1 MTKIKICGLTRE
13 EDIAYVNELLPD
25 YVGFVFAKSKR
36 KVTLEKA
43 KGLIDLLDRR
53 IKTVGVFVNEDV
65 KKVRSTAEYLKLD
78 ILQFHGSEDEQYI
91 KKFSDFSLWKSLSI
105 EAQKKNLLL
114 ENQNSYQQKLNTMG
128 KYDIDGILLDSST
141 IGTAGGT
148 GVNFD
153 WSIVKKI
160 KACKPLILA
169 GGLNAE
175 NIQKAIEIAEP
186 YMVDVSSG
194 VEEYGVKNFN
204 KINEFIKRVR
214 EF

>member
-1 MTKIKICGLTRE
+1 MTKIKICGLTRK

-36 KVTLEKA
+36 QVTLEKA
-43 KGLIDLLDRR
+43 KGLADLLDRR
-53 IKTVGVFVNEDV
+53 IKTVGIFVNEDV
-65 KKVRSTAEYLKLD
+65 KKVRSTAEYLKLN
-78 ILQFHGSEDEQYI
+78 ILQFHGSEDEHYI
-91 KKFSDFSLWKSLSI
+91 KEFGDFSIWKSLSI
-105 EAQKKNLLL
+105 EAQKKNLLP
-114 ENQNSYQQKLNTMG
+114 EDQNSYQQKLNIIE

-141 IGTAGGT
+141 IGAAGGT
-148 GVNFD
+148 GVSFD

-169 GGLNAE
+169 GGLKVE

-186 YMVDVSSG
+186 YVVDVSSG
-194 VEEYGVKNFN
+194 VEEHGVKNFN

>member
-1 MTKIKICGLTRE
+1 MTKIKICGLTRK

-36 KVTLEKA
+36 QVNLEKA
-43 KGLIDLLDRR
+43 KGLTDLLDRR

-78 ILQFHGSEDEQYI
+78 ILQFHGSEDEHYI
-91 KKFSDFSLWKSLSI
+91 KKFGDFSIWKSLSI

-114 ENQNSYQQKLNTMG
+114 EDQNSYQQKLNIIE

-141 IGTAGGT
+141 IGAAGGT
-148 GVNFD
+148 GVSFD
-153 WSIVKKI
+153 WSIIKKI
-160 KACKPLILA
+160 KAFKPLILA

-186 YMVDVSSG
+186 YVVDVSSG
-194 VEEYGVKNFN
+194 VEDHGVKNFY

-214 EF
+214 KF

>member
-1 MTKIKICGLTRE
+1 MTKIKICGLTRK

-36 KVTLEKA
+36 QVTLEKA
-43 KGLIDLLDRR
+43 KELTDLLDRR

-78 ILQFHGSEDEQYI
+78 ILQFHGSEDEHYI
-91 KKFSDFSLWKSLSI
+91 KKFGDFGLWKSVSI
-105 EAQKKNLLL
+105 EAEKKNLLP
-114 ENQNSYQQKLNTMG
+114 EDQNSYQQKLNIIE

-141 IGTAGGT
+141 IGAAGGT
-148 GVNFD
+148 GVSFD
-153 WSIVKKI
+153 WSIIKKI

-169 GGLNAE
+169 GGLNVE
-175 NIQKAIEIAEP
+175 NIQKAIEIAGP
-186 YMVDVSSG
+186 YVVDVSSG
-194 VEEYGVKNFN
+194 VEDHGVKNFY